1 MLQFVIVCSSGHST
15 VSVEDAG
22 DVDEAGGIVVEVA
35 VAIAGGVDGVSN
47 GSGLRGV
54 GKVVGCVDG
63 IVAGA
68 AVVVVDNG
76 ADVDGKIIVID
87 VVVAVATAGI
97 VDDAAVADF
106 VAVVDINGVS
116 VFDVRTDF

>member
-1 MLQFVIVCSSGHST
+1 MRAHSCFGLSSRAVLGMARSALRMQAMST
-15 VSVEDAG
+15 KL
-22 DVDEAGGIVVEVA
+22 GGIVVEVA
-35 VAIAGGVDGVSN
+35 VAVASGVDGVSN
-47 GSGLRGV
+47 GGGLRGV

-68 AVVVVDNG
+68 AVVVVD
-76 ADVDGKIIVID
+76 DKIIVID

-106 VAVVDINGVS
+106 AVVVDVDGVS
-116 VFDVRTDF
+116 VFDVGTGF

>member
-1 MLQFVIVCSSGHST
+1 MRAHLCFGSSLCAILGIARSALRMQVMST
-15 VSVEDAG
+15 KL
-22 DVDEAGGIVVEVA
+22 GGIVIEVA
-35 VAIAGGVDGVSN
+35 VGVAGGVDSVSN

-68 AVVVVDNG
+68 AVVVVD
-76 ADVDGKIIVID
+76 DKIIVID
-87 VVVAVATAGI
+87 IVVVVATAGI

-106 VAVVDINGVS
+106 AVVVDVDGVG
-116 VFDVRTDF
+116 VFNVGTGF